1 MTAFFFC
8 EIILSFS
15 IFHFP
20 QYKHTEQYQCVED
33 PAIIIK
39 KYPSG
44 YENINGESGA
54 FIKYNDVGLPGIYTR
69 HRKKI
74 AICGSSFIMGQLSA
88 DYLASS
94 LVQKSLDSLQKDI
107 SIINLGEGNY
117 GPYRSFHRVEFY
129 NKSFDFDYV
138 IYINDGNWE
147 KQALEAKSFSKQNSF
162 TYKLVEWE
170 RSKKII
176 NNARSISRFVNI
188 TTIALNNK
196 FGRGFLRE
204 TGESDDFNFSEK
216 PGYRMSFNNF
226 RNLYNNKFIVINI
239 GDDVKFNEELQ
250 KICREMTIPY
260 FYKNLMNPQNR
271 FNMYGHFNK
280 RGNLELARYIINV
293 LKCEEII

>member
-1 MTAFFFC
+1 MTAFLFC

-20 QYKHTEQYQCVED
+20 RYKHTEQYQCVED

-44 YENINGESGA
+44 YECINGESGA
-54 FIKYNDVGLPGIYTR
+54 FLKYNDVGLPGIYSM

-107 SIINLGEGNY
+107 SILNLGEGNY
-117 GPYRSFHRVEFY
+117 VPYRSFHRVEFY
-129 NKSFDFDYV
+129 NKSFDFNY
-138 IYINDGNWE
+138 
-147 KQALEAKSFSKQNSF
+147 
-162 TYKLVEWE
+162 
-170 RSKKII
+170 
-176 NNARSISRFVNI
+176 
-188 TTIALNNK
+188 
-196 FGRGFLRE
+196 
-204 TGESDDFNFSEK
+204 SEL
-216 PGYRMSFNNF
+216 PGYRMSLYNF
-226 RNLYNNKFIVINI
+226 KNFYNNKFIVINI
-239 GDDVKFNEELQ
+239 GDDIKFNEELY
-250 KICREMTIPY
+250 KLCREMTIPY

-293 LKCEEII
+293 LKYKEII